1 MGGRRWVW
9 AWVESLPRP
18 PRPHAPSCFTLNCAS
33 VAVLTD
39 SMVPFHES
47 NLTRSCFISP
57 SSTLWGWG
65 CVGGPFAVGLGRQ
78 PKRVLCVHA
87 GRAHTGHAP
96 PAAPAPSKL
105 TRAPHKT
112 GHSRRLRSFVWVGV
126 RARSARATCS
136 SLNQQSTSRRAAVCV
151 CVRALCTATPLIV
164 DCAVACVFRGFVCSP
179 SRLF

>member
-1 MGGRRWVW
+1 MGGW
-9 AWVESLPRP
+9 ASVGVGVGRSPSAARP

-65 CVGGPFAVGLGRQ
+65 CVGGPFAVGLGR
-78 PKRVLCVHA
+78 PKRVLCVCTRR
-87 GRAHTGHAP
+87 GAHTGHAP

-151 CVRALCTATPLIV
+151 CARVMYSNPVMWIV
-164 DCAVACVFRGFVCSP
+164 CGCV
-179 SRLF
+179 